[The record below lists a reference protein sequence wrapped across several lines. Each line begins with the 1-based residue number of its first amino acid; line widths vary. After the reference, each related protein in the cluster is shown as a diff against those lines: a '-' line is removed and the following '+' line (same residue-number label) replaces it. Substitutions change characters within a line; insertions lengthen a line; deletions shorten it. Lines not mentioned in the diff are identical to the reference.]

1 MGDARQTPF
10 TISTITCKVVEYA
23 PAARADKILLYPY
36 MYSVVQTT
44 VTAGISE
51 TKENPPGTGSAT
63 DTDFLAI
70 FLDQKCGKIHTGEA
84 QCGLFNTRAHLQ
96 IPGQK
101 ENRSHYLQDE
111 PKQKI

>member
-1 MGDARQTPF
+1 MHAHPLSLQLPSGAKLWYTIQLRGQIKFFSTPICTLWF
-10 TISTITCKVVEYA
+10 NCGS
-23 PAARADKILLYPY
+23 
-36 MYSVVQTT
+36 
-44 VTAGISE
+44 TAGLSE

-70 FLDQKCGKIHTGEA
+70 FLNQKRGKIHIGEA

-101 ENRSHYLQDE
+101 GNRSHHLQDE
-111 PKQKI
+111 PKQKL